1 MTEKKAPTRE
11 EAVALWQKYNH
22 SEHLWKHA
30 IAVEAA
36 MRHFAGLLGEDPDK
50 WGVIGLCHDLD
61 YEKYPEQHCE
71 MTKVMLEEAGWP
83 EEYIRAIMSHGWKLC
98 TDVEPVL
105 PMEKVI
111 YTVDELTGLIT
122 AAALMRPSKSL
133 EDLELKSVKKKW
145 KDKAFAAGVKREVIQ
160 EGADMLGMP
169 LDQVIQETI
178 LALRKAAGPL
188 GLDGSLARQE

>member
-1 MTEKKAPTRE
+1 
-11 EAVALWQKYNH
+11 
-22 SEHLWKHA
+22 
-30 IAVEAA
+30 
-36 MRHFAGLLGEDPDK
+36 MRHFAQLLGEDPEK

-61 YEKYPEQHCE
+61 YEKYPEQHCQ
-71 MTKVMLEEAGWP
+71 MTKVMLEEEGWP
-83 EEYIRAIMSHGWKLC
+83 KDYIRAIMSHGWKLC

-133 EDLELKSVKKKW
+133 ADLELKSVKKKW
-145 KDKAFAAGVKREVIQ
+145 KDKGFAAGVKREVIQ

-178 LALRKAAGPL
+178 LALRKVAPEL
-188 GLDGSLARQE
+188 GLAGQAL